1 MMDVIAFRRLKM
13 SCGNR
18 AVGRK
23 QWKRGAPVSFASGC
37 PSRALSETWGLGE
50 LHGERLTLDGRTIAE
65 NAKYIFI
72 GEATVWMDGA
82 KEVRYH
88 AAN

>member
-1 MMDVIAFRRLKM
+1 MP
-13 SCGNR
+13 
-18 AVGRK
+18 
-23 QWKRGAPVSFASGC
+23 GAFASGRV
-37 PSRALSETWGLGE
+37 SRPLSETLGQGE
-50 LHGERLTLDGRTIAE
+50 LRGERLTLDGRTIAE

-72 GEATVWMDGA
+72 GEATIWTDGA